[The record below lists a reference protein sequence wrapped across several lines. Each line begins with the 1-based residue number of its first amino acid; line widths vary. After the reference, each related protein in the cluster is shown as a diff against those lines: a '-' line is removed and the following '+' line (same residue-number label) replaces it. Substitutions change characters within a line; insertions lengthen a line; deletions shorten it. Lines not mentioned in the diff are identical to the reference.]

1 MSSLSPPLNEG
12 IGADTT
18 LRGCSE
24 LEEWITLEILLTKN
38 SDYHIVGNKLQS
50 FLTDESHHS
59 KWEEFRRMARADT
72 ANEECS
78 QLLRRLE
85 LQDSDEDEDDMT
97 EVLTDKGAVEIVKV
111 LLR

>member
-1 MSSLSPPLNEG
+1 
-12 IGADTT
+12 
-18 LRGCSE
+18 
-24 LEEWITLEILLTKN
+24 
-38 SDYHIVGNKLQS
+38 
-50 FLTDESHHS
+50 
-59 KWEEFRRMARADT
+59 MARADT